1 MRFNKTLI
9 SKVLVFLLLI
19 ALLYIPQVP
28 TLHADETT
36 TESEAEL
43 NQKKREVKEKKNQK
57 KDELAYLNTV
67 KDGVL
72 DEIQAIDSK
81 ISSSLEEIRDLTDK
95 RNALENQSSFIDI
108 KLQNAYVAEK
118 NQYDSMKDRIK
129 FAYENNDVEY
139 IDALLA
145 VKDFDEILNESEYV
159 SKVSEYDRK
168 QLEELLAIEEEIASY
183 KDKLKTNISEVND
196 LKAAAEEE
204 EKNLEASEAAKQ
216 ELLAEYNVQIG
227 ETESEIDQLV
237 AAEEEIEAALGA
249 IAAAYSKAAAD
260 EVVRTVTV
268 PTTTATVSE
277 QTTAVVHIT
286 DASGTDATVIVTE
299 APTAAPTTQA
309 TTTTT
314 YVYNGP
320 ALVWPCPVSY
330 NITSPFGYRTS
341 PTAGASSYHKGI
353 DIGCPMNSQVLA
365 AQSGTVIY
373 AAYYGSGGN
382 AVMIDHH
389 NGMVTQYFHLSSY
402 AVSVG
407 QTVTAGQVVAY
418 SGSTGVSTGPHLHFG
433 VMVNGGYVNPLSFF

>member
-1 MRFNKTLI
+1 MRFNKTVI
-9 SKVLVFLLLI
+9 SKVLIFLILI

-36 TESEAEL
+36 TESQAEL
-43 NQKKREVKEKKNQK
+43 EQKKTENKNKQKQK
-57 KDELAYLNTV
+57 KDELAYLNNV

-72 DEIQAIDSK
+72 NEIEALDSK
-81 ISSSLEEIRDLTDK
+81 ISSSLEEIRNLTDK

-145 VKDFDEILNESEYV
+145 VKEFDQILNESEYV

-183 KDKLKTNISEVND
+183 KETLKTNISEVND
-196 LKAAAEEE
+196 LKVAAEAE
-204 EKNLEASEAAKQ
+204 EKTLEASEAEKH

-227 ETESEIDQLV
+227 ETQSEIDQLV

-249 IAAAYSKAAAD
+249 IAAAYSKAAA
-260 EVVRTVTV
+260 EETVRTVV

-277 QTTAVVHIT
+277 QTTAIVHVT
-286 DASGTDATVIVTE
+286 DASGTDATVVVTE
-299 APTAAPTTQA
+299 APTQATTQA
-309 TTTTT
+309 TTTTS

-330 NITSPFGYRTS
+330 TITSHFGYRTS
-341 PTAGASSYHKGI
+341 PTAGASSYHKGV
-353 DIGCPMNSQVLA
+353 DISCPMNSQVIA

-402 AVSVG
+402 AVGVG
-407 QTVTAGQVVAY
+407 QTVTAGQVIAY